1 MLQRTFNLVVGVSNP
16 ASSNPEAGV
25 EVAEVEFSMLDQED
39 FAGIDEYVKR
49 HGLNDA
55 SLAAG
60 RRAREYGVNKEK
72 EKEKKGEVEDGVGA
86 GVAGE
91 DGLTELQRA
100 EMVLQDQED
109 EEEEDYEASGGES
122 DGEGEGSEVESEEGE
137 GYEDG
142 EEDAE
147 EDAEAEDEEGVEFE
161 DDDL

>member
-16 ASSNPEAGV
+16 ASSNPDAGG
-25 EVAEVEFSMLDQED
+25 EVVEVEFSMLDQED

-72 EKEKKGEVEDGVGA
+72 EKEKKGDGEVGA
-86 GVAGE
+86 EVGAGE

-122 DGEGEGSEVESEEGE
+122 DGEGEGSEVESEDGE
-137 GYEDG
+137 GYDDG
-142 EEDAE
+142 E
-147 EDAEAEDEEGVEFE
+147 EDAEAEDEEGGEFE
-161 DDDL
+161 EDEL